1 LPIADDNCPRSFV
14 HSFLTLLDAHIRLTF
29 VETLLVVFFFN
40 QGRWIMQYMLREQSM
55 GKSVSRMG
63 FVVGVHVILG
73 AALIATLNRAPS
85 VSVAPSSIR
94 VLDPAPPPKP
104 IPPEVPQEITK
115 ANLSTARTIIIPPVD
130 FTIENPP
137 VAAPVFTAAT
147 PTTPSDVRDS
157 SSSTTD
163 GAVVAPIVSN
173 LGIACPNAA
182 QVQGN
187 MRYPAQA
194 VREGIEGDVIVRFVV
209 AAGSEI
215 KNVTIVSSSN
225 RIFNNVVRDAVQ
237 QFGCRGQGQDVV
249 VEAPFTFR
257 LK

>member
-1 LPIADDNCPRSFV
+1 
-14 HSFLTLLDAHIRLTF
+14 
-29 VETLLVVFFFN
+29 
-40 QGRWIMQYMLREQSM
+40 MQYMLREQSI
-55 GKSVSRMG
+55 GKSVSRLG

-73 AALIATLNRAPS
+73 AALIATLNSAPS
-85 VSVAPSSIR
+85 VSI
-94 VLDPAPPPKP
+94 APPPINVLNPTQPPKP
-104 IPPEVPQEITK
+104 MPPETPREMTK
-115 ANLSTARTIIIPPVD
+115 ANLSTARTIVIPPID
-130 FTIENPP
+130 IAIENPP
-137 VAAPVFTAAT
+137 VTDAISVT
-147 PTTPSDVRDS
+147 PTLTAPSENRDS
-157 SSSTTD
+157 LSTTTD
-163 GAVVAPIVSN
+163 GAVVAPIAAN

-209 AAGSEI
+209 AGGGEI
-215 KNVTIVSSSN
+215 KNVTIFSSSN
-225 RIFNNVVRDAVQ
+225 RIFNNVVTQAVQ

>member
-1 LPIADDNCPRSFV
+1 
-14 HSFLTLLDAHIRLTF
+14 
-29 VETLLVVFFFN
+29 
-40 QGRWIMQYMLREQSM
+40 MQYMLREQSI
-55 GKSVSRMG
+55 GKNVSRLG
-63 FVVGVHVILG
+63 FVVGVHVVFG
-73 AALIATLNRAPS
+73 AALVATLNRAPS
-85 VSVAPSSIR
+85 VSIAPTSIS
-94 VLDPAPPPKP
+94 VLNPVPPPKP
-104 IPPEVPQEITK
+104 IPPEAPLEMTK
-115 ANLSTARTIIIPPVD
+115 ANLSTARTIIIPPID
-130 FTIENPP
+130 IAIESPP
-137 VAAPVFTAAT
+137 VTDAVSITPA
-147 PTTPSDVRDS
+147 PTTPSDFRE
-157 SSSTTD
+157 SSSTTTD
-163 GAVVAPIVSN
+163 GAAVTPIASN

-209 AAGSEI
+209 AGAGEI
-215 KNVTIVSSSN
+215 KNITIVSSAN

>member
-1 LPIADDNCPRSFV
+1 
-14 HSFLTLLDAHIRLTF
+14 
-29 VETLLVVFFFN
+29 
-40 QGRWIMQYMLREQSM
+40 MQYLLREQSI
-55 GKSVSRMG
+55 GKNVSRLG
-63 FVVGVHVILG
+63 FVVGVHAILG

-85 VSVAPSSIR
+85 VSIAPPSIS
-94 VLDPAPPPKP
+94 VLNPTQPPKP
-104 IPPEVPQEITK
+104 IPPETSREMTK
-115 ANLSTARTIIIPPVD
+115 ANLSTVRAIVIPPID
-130 FTIENPP
+130 FAIENPP
-137 VAAPVFTAAT
+137 VTDAVSAIPTLTAP
-147 PTTPSDVRDS
+147 SENQDS
-157 SSSTTD
+157 LSTTTY
-163 GAVVAPIVSN
+163 GASVAPIAAN

-209 AAGSEI
+209 AGGGEI
-215 KNVTIVSSSN
+215 KNIVIASSSN
-225 RIFNNVVRDAVQ
+225 RIFNNVVTQAVQ

>member
-1 LPIADDNCPRSFV
+1 
-14 HSFLTLLDAHIRLTF
+14 
-29 VETLLVVFFFN
+29 
-40 QGRWIMQYMLREQSM
+40 MQYMLREQSI
-55 GKSVSRMG
+55 GKSASRLG

-73 AALIATLNRAPS
+73 TALIATLNRAPS
-85 VSVAPSSIR
+85 VSIAPPSIS
-94 VLDPAPPPKP
+94 VLNPAPPPKP
-104 IPPEVPQEITK
+104 IPPETPREITK
-115 ANLSTARTIIIPPVD
+115 ANLSTVMPVFVPPVV
-130 FTIENPP
+130 FAIENPP
-137 VAAPVFTAAT
+137 VADPVFTTTT
-147 PTTPSDVRDS
+147 PTTPSDDRDLS
-157 SSSTTD
+157 PAKTD
-163 GAVVAPIVSN
+163 GAAVAPIAAN

-209 AAGSEI
+209 AGAGEI
-215 KNVTIVSSSN
+215 KNVTIISSSN
-225 RIFNNVVRDAVQ
+225 RIFNNVVTQAVQ

>member
-1 LPIADDNCPRSFV
+1 
-14 HSFLTLLDAHIRLTF
+14 
-29 VETLLVVFFFN
+29 
-40 QGRWIMQYMLREQSM
+40 MQYTLREQSM
-55 GKSVSRMG
+55 GKSVSRLG
-63 FVVGVHVILG
+63 FVVGIHVMLG

-85 VSVAPSSIR
+85 VSI
-94 VLDPAPPPKP
+94 APPPISVLNPTQPSKP
-104 IPPEVPQEITK
+104 TPPETPREMTK
-115 ANLSTARTIIIPPVD
+115 ANLSTVRTIVIPPID
-130 FTIENPP
+130 IAIENPS
-137 VAAPVFTAAT
+137 VTDAVSVTAT
-147 PTTPSDVRDS
+147 PTTPSENRDS
-157 SSSTTD
+157 LSTTTD
-163 GAVVAPIVSN
+163 GAVTAPIAAN

-209 AAGSEI
+209 AGGVGGAGEI
-215 KNVTIVSSSN
+215 KNIAIASSSN
-225 RIFNNVVRDAVQ
+225 RIFNNVVTQAVQ

>member
-1 LPIADDNCPRSFV
+1 
-14 HSFLTLLDAHIRLTF
+14 
-29 VETLLVVFFFN
+29 
-40 QGRWIMQYMLREQSM
+40 MQYMLREQSM
-55 GKSVSRMG
+55 GKSVGRLG
-63 FVVGVHVILG
+63 FVVGVHVMLG
-73 AALIATLNRAPS
+73 AALIATLNRVPTVLNAPPPIS
-85 VSVAPSSIR
+85 

-104 IPPEVPQEITK
+104 IPPEAPREITK
-115 ANLSTARTIIIPPVD
+115 ANLSTVQHISVPIPDFVVEHLPVVD
-130 FTIENPP
+130 T
-137 VAAPVFTAAT
+137 VFAT
-147 PTTPSDVRDS
+147 PAPATPSHVHDS

-163 GAVVAPIVSN
+163 GAVVAPTASN

-215 KNVTIVSSSN
+215 KNVNIVSSSN
-225 RIFNNVVRDAVQ
+225 RIFNNVVTQAVQ